1 MKSYAWETSVEI
13 GKNMGI
19 IRKQDKVFFC
29 SWHIR
34 G

>member
-19 IRKQDKVFFC
+19 IRKQDKVFFVVG
-29 SWHIR
+29 I
-34 G
+34 